1 MLENARYD
9 DRQAATQAVSIALS
23 LIPSRCRPCFDK
35 PTFDALIATAAKMGV
50 AKGRLVAEIVE
61 DALRR
66 VGALAEPTDRAA

>member
-1 MLENARYD
+1 MLEMQETTIGRPRRRPVKRVVTYPEQVSARF
-9 DRQAATQAVSIALS
+9 DR
-23 LIPSRCRPCFDK
+23 